1 MLFSEII
8 YKSHG
13 LLIILFIAKLRSY
26 RLTQQT
32 ILCRYLVSLKNS
44 RKLYKRY
51 VKLLLHLLGGIS
63 CFRIEYKGKIRL
75 RHLLILLK
83 AFTP

>member
-32 ILCRYLVSLKNS
+32 IMRRYLVSLKNS

-63 CFRIEYKGKIRL
+63 CFRIEYKRKICL
-75 RHLLILLK
+75 RHFFIFLEGI
-83 AFTP
+83 AP